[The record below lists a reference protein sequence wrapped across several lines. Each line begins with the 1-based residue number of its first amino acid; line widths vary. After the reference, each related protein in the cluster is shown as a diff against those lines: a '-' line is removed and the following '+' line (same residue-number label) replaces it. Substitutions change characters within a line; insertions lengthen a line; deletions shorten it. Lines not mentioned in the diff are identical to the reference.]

1 MMEMAGAALEN
12 EGGLDLRAL
21 LRLQAQAFK
30 AAQAQID
37 AQQQQLDVLL
47 RGDSGAPAGSRK
59 SVFEYE

>member
-1 MMEMAGAALEN
+1 MSGRRPGDLLGELRMEMMEMAGAALEN

-37 AQQQQLDVLL
+37 AQ
-47 RGDSGAPAGSRK
+47 
-59 SVFEYE
+59 

>member
-37 AQQQQLDVLL
+37 AQQQQLGCYIVQQRQRHHQPRCSL
-47 RGDSGAPAGSRK
+47 RAL
-59 SVFEYE
+59 